1 MHPALWV
8 SKTGLDAQ
16 QTNISTISNNLAN
29 ASTIGFKKSRA
40 VFEDLFYQNINQPG
54 GKSTQDTTLPSGLM
68 LGAGSKVVATQKV
81 FTQGNTQTTNN
92 AMDMMIEGDGFFQVL
107 LPDGNIGY
115 TRNGQFTIND
125 QGILVTSGSGYPVQP
140 EVRIEDNDAVSITVG
155 TDGEV
160 SIRRRGEQENS
171 STTSLTIVD
180 FINPGGLEPIGQ
192 NLFLPTGASGDPQEG
207 TPGLEGF
214 GSIRQS
220 MLETSN
226 VNVTEELVNMIE
238 AQRVYEMNS
247 KVISTVDQM
256 LSYVNQQL

>member
-16 QTNISTISNNLAN
+16 QTNIATISNNLAN

-54 GKSTQDTTLPSGLM
+54 GQSSQNTELPSGLM
-68 LGAGSKVVATQKV
+68 LGSGAKVVATQRV
-81 FTQGNTQTTNN
+81 HTNGNVQTTDN
-92 AMDMMIEGDGFFQVL
+92 ALDLMIEGDGFFQVL

-115 TRNGQFTIND
+115 QRNGQFTLND
-125 QGILVTSGSGYPVQP
+125 EGVIVTSGAGYPLEPQITIP
-140 EVRIEDNDAVSITVG
+140 PDAVQITVG
-155 TDGEV
+155 NDGEV
-160 SIRRRGEQENS
+160 SVRLRGQQENAVVGQIA
-171 STTSLTIVD
+171 TVD
-180 FINPGGLEPIGQ
+180 FVNPGGLESIGQ
-192 NLFLPTGASGDPQEG
+192 NIYLPTGASGEPQEG
-207 TPGLEGF
+207 VPGLDGL
-214 GSIRQS
+214 GSVRQA

-247 KVISTVDQM
+247 KVISSVDQM